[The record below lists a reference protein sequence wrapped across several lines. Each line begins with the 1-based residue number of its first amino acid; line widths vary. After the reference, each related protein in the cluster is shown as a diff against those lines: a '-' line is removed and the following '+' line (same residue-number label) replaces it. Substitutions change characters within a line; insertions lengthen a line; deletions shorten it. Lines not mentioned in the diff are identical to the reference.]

1 MATSTISQEK
11 KKVLFLCT
19 HNSARS
25 QMAEGLLRSV
35 YGDRYE
41 AYSAG
46 VEATTVNP
54 LAVMVMKEI
63 GIDISG
69 QYSKTPQEYQEII
82 FDLAVTVCDNAK
94 AACPIIITNL
104 ERPTKLTKARE
115 VIHKSFDDP
124 ATTVGSEEEQLKVFK
139 RVRDE
144 IKDWISQT
152 LGK

>member
-1 MATSTISQEK
+1 
-11 KKVLFLCT
+11 
-19 HNSARS
+19 
-25 QMAEGLLRSV
+25 MAEGLLRSV

-124 ATTVGSEEEQLKVFK
+124 ATTVGSEEEQLKVFR

>member
-104 ERPTKLTKARE
+104 ERPTKLTKAQ
-115 VIHKSFDDP
+115 K
-124 ATTVGSEEEQLKVFK
+124 
-139 RVRDE
+139 
-144 IKDWISQT
+144 
-152 LGK
+152 